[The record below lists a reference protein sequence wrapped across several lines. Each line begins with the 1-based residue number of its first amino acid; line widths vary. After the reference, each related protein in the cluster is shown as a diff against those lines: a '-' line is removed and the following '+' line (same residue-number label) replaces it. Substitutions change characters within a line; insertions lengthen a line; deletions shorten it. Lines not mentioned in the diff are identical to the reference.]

1 MSEKKEFFAHTLK
14 DALLQASID
23 LGVPEEDLKY
33 EIVTEKT
40 RFFGRQKR
48 EICIRA
54 WVAEE
59 QALPNLE
66 RFVQKML
73 DAMGLQLKFAVQDL
87 DGHVMVHFTGRD
99 YRLMLYQNGNLLN
112 AVQYLLNR
120 LFSDAVEKKIFCE
133 CENFRRQRERELTQ
147 LAHRFA
153 REVKS
158 AGQPVELK
166 ELNPFERRIVHMTIN
181 KYEDLESVSNGD
193 NFLKIIT
200 IRPK

>member
-1 MSEKKEFFAHTLK
+1 MSEKKEFFANTLK
-14 DALLQASID
+14 DALMQASID
-23 LGVPEEDLKY
+23 LDVPEDELKY

-54 WVAEE
+54 WGSEE
-59 QALPNLE
+59 SGMKGLE
-66 RFVQKML
+66 GFVRQML
-73 DAMGLQLKFAVQDL
+73 DAMELKLKFTVRDHGEHL
-87 DGHVMVHFTGRD
+87 MVHFSGQD

-120 LFSDAVEKKIFCE
+120 LYSAQVDRKIFCE

-181 KYEDLESVSNGD
+181 KYDDLESVSDGD
-193 NFLKIIT
+193 SFLKIIT

>member
-14 DALLQASID
+14 DALLQASVD
-23 LGVPEEDLKY
+23 LDVPEEEVKY

-54 WVAEE
+54 WASGE
-59 QALPNLE
+59 AGTRDLE
-66 RFVQKML
+66 KFVHDL
-73 DAMGLQLKFAVQDL
+73 LEAMELQLKFTIREHGQ
-87 DGHVMVHFTGRD
+87 HVMVHFTGRD

-112 AVQYLLNR
+112 AAQYLLNR
-120 LFSDAVEKKIFCE
+120 LFSASVERKIFCE
-133 CENFRRQRERELTQ
+133 CENFRRQREKELTQ
-147 LAHRFA
+147 LAHKFA
-153 REVKS
+153 KEVKS
-158 AGQPVELK
+158 AGRPKELK

-181 KYEDLESVSNGD
+181 KYDDLESVSDGD
-193 NFLKIIT
+193 SFLKVIT

>member
-1 MSEKKEFFAHTLK
+1 MSEKKEFFANTLK

-23 LGVPEEDLKY
+23 LGVAEEDLKY

-54 WVAEE
+54 WAVEE
-59 QALPNLE
+59 AALPALE
-66 RFVQKML
+66 RFVKQL
-73 DAMGLQLKFAVQDL
+73 IDAMGLQLKSSVQEFDE
-87 DGHVMVHFTGRD
+87 HVMVHFTGRD

-120 LFSDAVEKKIFCE
+120 LFSAGVEKKIFCE

-158 AGQPVELK
+158 AGQPLELK

-181 KYEDLESVSNGD
+181 KYADLESVSNGD
-193 NFLKIIT
+193 HFLKVIT